1 MYTLTLTEWE
11 MNWFYQAL
19 DSAIRHDWLKSVEW
33 VNALFLLLKNAK
45 KEEKTAE
52 IKK

>member
-33 VNALFLLLKNAK
+33 VNSLFLLLKNAK
-45 KEEKTAE
+45 KEE
-52 IKK
+52 IRKK